1 MPTNRLIVKQEVAT
15 YASVLLD
22 AVYDEGGQGAVLKVR
37 DQLEQV
43 AQFMRTS
50 VDLSNILGDT
60 GYTSEQHR
68 SLVANMFTDLGFHRI
83 LIDVLSVMAERGDFD
98 LVGRVWKSYVEQL
111 ESKLNINVVDVTTAV
126 PLDDDLR
133 QVIKEKTESD
143 LGTKVVLREHI
154 DKSILGGIIM
164 SAQGKRIDA
173 SLASQLESARNVLK
187 LSTDGGEC

>member
-22 AVYDEGGQGAVLKVR
+22 AVYDEGGQESVLKVR

-50 VDLSNILGDT
+50 VDLGNILGDT

-68 SLVANMFTDLGFHRI
+68 SLVTNIFTDLGFHRI

-98 LVGRVWKSYVEQL
+98 MVGRVWKSYVEQL

-126 PLDDDLR
+126 PLDDGLR